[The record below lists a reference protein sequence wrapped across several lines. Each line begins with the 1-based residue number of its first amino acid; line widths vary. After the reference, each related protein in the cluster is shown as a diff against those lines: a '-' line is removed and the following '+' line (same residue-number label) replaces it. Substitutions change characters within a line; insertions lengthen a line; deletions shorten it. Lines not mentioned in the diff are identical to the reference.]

1 MRKLK
6 TSGASRLG
14 YECVKKGRYRII
26 ADFIFLCYTSIM
38 TIKAIK
44 VKIVPIL
51 KRQGVIKA
59 AIFGSAARNE
69 ITKNSDIDILVKLA
83 KNKSLLDL
91 VGLKLEL
98 EDKLG
103 RDVDVISYGGIYPL
117 LKSIILKEQK
127 IIYENKKRS

>member
-1 MRKLK
+1 
-6 TSGASRLG
+6 
-14 YECVKKGRYRII
+14 
-26 ADFIFLCYTSIM
+26 M